1 MRASGRMRSRR
12 TKANAVWITPDSPGL
27 INRYRIHQARTAQH
41 RMKISIV
48 TLFPEM
54 FDGPFTASI
63 VGRAMKAG
71 RAEIDFVQIRDFA
84 PDDRGTVDAPPY
96 GGGAGMVL
104 QAGPLVGA
112 VDSVAGASSGSSKPH
127 VILMSAQGRPL
138 THRRAFEISRM
149 EAITL
154 VCGHYEGVDERFIE
168 LRVDE
173 EISIGD
179 FVMTGGEIPAM
190 ALTDAVVRLIPGV
203 LGDDDSSEHDSF
215 APGAEALLEGP
226 VYTRPANFEGHKVP
240 DVLLSGDHAKV
251 EAWRRRQALLR
262 TEERRPDLLRDWPS
276 EG

>member
-1 MRASGRMRSRR
+1 
-12 TKANAVWITPDSPGL
+12 
-27 INRYRIHQARTAQH
+27 
-41 RMKISIV
+41 MKISIV

-54 FDGPFTASI
+54 FGGPLTTSI
-63 VGRAMKAG
+63 VGRAVKSG
-71 RAEIDFVQIRDFA
+71 RIEIEFIQIRDFA
-84 PDDRGTVDAPPY
+84 LDDRGTVDAPPF

-104 QAGPLVGA
+104 QAGPLVSA
-112 VDSVAGASSGSSKPH
+112 VDSVANASSGSSKPH

-138 THRRAFEISRM
+138 THRRAAEISQM

-203 LGDDDSSEHDSF
+203 LGDAGSSEHDSF
-215 APGAEALLEGP
+215 ARGTESLLEGP
-226 VYTRPANFEGHKVP
+226 VYTRPARFQGLNVP
-240 DVLLSGDHAKV
+240 EVLLSGDHANV
-251 EAWRRRQALLR
+251 EAWRRRQALRR
-262 TEERRPDLLRDWPS
+262 TEERRPDLLRGWPP
-276 EG
+276 ED

>member
-1 MRASGRMRSRR
+1 
-12 TKANAVWITPDSPGL
+12 
-27 INRYRIHQARTAQH
+27 
-41 RMKISIV
+41 MKISIV

-54 FDGPFTASI
+54 FDGPLTTSI
-63 VGRAMKAG
+63 VGRAVKSG
-71 RAEIDFVQIRDFA
+71 RVEIEFVQIRDFA
-84 PDDRGTVDAPPY
+84 LDDRGTVDAPPF

-104 QAGPLVGA
+104 QAGPLVSA
-112 VDSVAGASSGSSKPH
+112 VDSVANSSSGSSKPH

-138 THRRAFEISRM
+138 THRRAAEISQM

-203 LGDDDSSEHDSF
+203 LGDAGSSEHDSF
-215 APGAEALLEGP
+215 ARGTESLLEGP
-226 VYTRPANFEGHKVP
+226 VYTRPARFQGLNVP
-240 DVLLSGDHAKV
+240 EVLLSGDHAKV
-251 EAWRRRQALLR
+251 EAWRRRQALRR
-262 TEERRPDLLRDWPS
+262 TEERRPDLLRGWPP
-276 EG
+276 ED

>member
-1 MRASGRMRSRR
+1 
-12 TKANAVWITPDSPGL
+12 
-27 INRYRIHQARTAQH
+27 
-41 RMKISIV
+41 MKISIV

-54 FDGPFTASI
+54 FDGPLTTSI
-63 VGRAMKAG
+63 VGRAVKS
-71 RAEIDFVQIRDFA
+71 RRVEIEFVQIRDFA
-84 PDDRGTVDAPPY
+84 LDDRGTVDAPPF

-104 QAGPLVGA
+104 QAGPLVSA
-112 VDSVAGASSGSSKPH
+112 VDSVANASSGSSKPH

-138 THRRAFEISRM
+138 THRRAAEISQM

-203 LGDDDSSEHDSF
+203 LGDAGSSEHDSF
-215 APGAEALLEGP
+215 ARGTESLLEGP
-226 VYTRPANFEGHKVP
+226 VYTRPARFQGLNVP
-240 DVLLSGDHAKV
+240 EVLLSGDHAKV
-251 EAWRRRQALLR
+251 EAWRRRQALRR
-262 TEERRPDLLRDWPS
+262 TEERRPDLLRGWPPDD
-276 EG
+276 